1 MGKCSALFFRGLRAQ
16 IFTVVIDKKEHQERH
31 SEDTWNP
38 YDYTFGVLLS
48 RVRGWLNLRGA
59 TADITPEA
67 RGSTEDNQLQSALVR
82 LHVEELNMAT
92 GEDYK
97 QAFPDEDLKFR
108 KTEHNVAGLQIAD
121 LISADQ
127 KMLTVQE
134 YEKPLAYSIGPFG
147 LKINRAIRGTVNQ

>member
-1 MGKCSALFFRGLRAQ
+1 M
-16 IFTVVIDKKEHQERH
+16 
-31 SEDTWNP
+31 
-38 YDYTFGVLLS
+38 
-48 RVRGWLNLRGA
+48 
-59 TADITPEA
+59 PEA

-82 LHVEELNMAT
+82 LHVEGLNMAT

-108 KTEHNVAGLQIAD
+108 KKEHNVAGLQIAD

-134 YEKPLAYSIGPFG
+134 YEKPLAYPIGPFG